1 MVMNT
6 ARGRPTVMKVQVNRA
21 TRHRLRGTGGQV
33 MAIAARRRRIGPA
46 GTRGSSRTPMM
57 QRGFG
62 LTFICRIFVESE

>member
-33 MAIAARRRRIGPA
+33 YGHRRPAAPDRA
-46 GTRGSSRTPMM
+46 GRDPWIFADTHDATRFRADVYLSH
-57 QRGFG
+57 
-62 LTFICRIFVESE
+62 LC